1 MGDFDNDGLLDLH
14 TNEWLPHFLRSKQPD
29 GSFASHARLLRNGA
43 AGKLGFFEDVTE
55 AAGVGMEQPGEAGL
69 LRELRYKVKVTEAG
83 WSTLSKAEM
92 AAKVEPGQ
100 TVRGEVVTV
109 SNGVYSFA
117 SALSDLDGDGW
128 LDLVVAADF
137 GSSLLFWNNRDGTF
151 TEATVDAGF
160 GRDQNGMGLSIGDV
174 NGDGEPDVFVSSIF
188 DHSERCRGGACPFGW
203 KGNVLYLNKGD
214 GSRSFQEVGSKW
226 GVDDS
231 DWAWGSVL
239 LDYDLDGDLDL
250 ACTAGYIMYETTWD
264 E

>member
-1 MGDFDNDGLLDLH
+1 ML
-14 TNEWLPHFLRSKQPD
+14 
-29 GSFASHARLLRNGA
+29 
-43 AGKLGFFEDVTE
+43 
-55 AAGVGMEQPGEAGL
+55 EAGL
-69 LRELRYKVKVTEAG
+69 HSSQDASDIVADR
-83 WSTLSKAEM
+83 
-92 AAKVEPGQ
+92 
-100 TVRGEVVTV
+100 
-109 SNGVYSFA
+109 YSFA